1 MDTDIINE
9 WMDLGNQKYD
19 YINEV
24 CDKYC
29 KFQIKRY
36 CRLFYYFY
44 IYREELKIM
53 IKKFNNETKRLLLKT
68 KFCCDITD
76 EIISYL

>member
-1 MDTDIINE
+1 
-9 WMDLGNQKYD
+9 MDLGNQKYD

-24 CDKYC
+24 CDKYS

-44 IYREELKIM
+44 IYREELDLMVKD
-53 IKKFNNETKRLLLKT
+53 FNKETKRLLLLNV
-68 KFCCDITD
+68 FCGDITD